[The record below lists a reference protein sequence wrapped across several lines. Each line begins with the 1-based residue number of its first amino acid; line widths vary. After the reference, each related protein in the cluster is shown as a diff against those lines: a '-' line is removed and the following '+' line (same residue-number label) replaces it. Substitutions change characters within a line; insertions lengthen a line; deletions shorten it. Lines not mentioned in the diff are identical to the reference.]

1 MKISINKAGHNNKEK
16 DQINFFSLRKIII
29 IILTLF
35 FVFMII
41 GFAYIKMSTDV
52 PVINTIKTKNG
63 FVSFEYKENI
73 QGINIDNFFPIKDEI
88 GKKMLG
94 AGEYFDFNIEG
105 SINQGRINYKIV
117 IDKNETSVVDDNY
130 IKVYLTQIIDDQE
143 KIIFQPILFSDLTKY
158 SEKNERVIYEDNF
171 TGNITKKYRLRMWI
185 DENSII
191 YDNVAND
198 VVDIMGKEFSIKLNV
213 YANQE

>member
-1 MKISINKAGHNNKEK
+1 
-16 DQINFFSLRKIII
+16 
-29 IILTLF
+29 
-35 FVFMII
+35 
-41 GFAYIKMSTDV
+41 
-52 PVINTIKTKNG
+52 
-63 FVSFEYKENI
+63 
-73 QGINIDNFFPIKDEI
+73 
-88 GKKMLG
+88 MLG